1 MQEITLAQVTEAVDR
16 VLAGAA
22 GPIPGGAS

>member
-1 MQEITLAQVTEAVDR
+1 MEEITLDQVTEAVDR
-16 VLAGAA
+16 VLAAAA